1 MMVTDDDDSE
11 DVNVEDC
18 DDNYWLDDI
27 WFSKKVESFSHA
39 SSYFV
44 YQPLHDKSIRQK
56 ILLSNVVILV
66 I

>member
-18 DDNYWLDDI
+18 DYNYWLDDI

-44 YQPLHDKSIRQK
+44 YQPLHESQ
-56 ILLSNVVILV
+56 
-66 I
+66 